1 MISKAYN
8 SSILYK
14 IILPAIIC
22 FLINYL
28 GDGYDNFL
36 IVIIP
41 FSLLIILCSYHKMKY
56 NFIITFISLI
66 ILSFISLYGSIL
78 IYLGGSRILEN
89 LMNLKEGF
97 PELIYGIAYILSFSI
112 FPLIL
117 IFYVQEKLFK
127 ITKSNF
133 TNYIKGLAFSLLSF
147 LMLMEI
153 NNGSLLIGIWQ
164 FITVLGTQSFLYQK
178 ELIWLFNKSET
189 IR

>member
-14 IILPAIIC
+14 IVLPAIIC

-28 GDGYDNFL
+28 GDGYDDFL

-41 FSLLIILCSYHKMKY
+41 FSILITLCSYHKLKY
-56 NFIITFISLI
+56 NFIITLISLL

-78 IYLGGSRILEN
+78 IYLGVSRILEN
-89 LMNLKEGF
+89 LMSSKESF
-97 PELIYGIAYILSFSI
+97 AESIYSIVYILSFSI
-112 FPLIL
+112 FPLVL
-117 IFYVQEKLFK
+117 IFNAQEKLFK

-133 TNYIKGLAFSLLSF
+133 TNYIKGLAFSSLSF
-147 LMLMEI
+147 LMLMDI
-153 NNGSLLIGIWQ
+153 NNGSLLIGLWQ
-164 FITVLGTQSFLYQK
+164 FITILGLQSFLYQK
-178 ELIWLFNKSET
+178 ELISLFRKSDT